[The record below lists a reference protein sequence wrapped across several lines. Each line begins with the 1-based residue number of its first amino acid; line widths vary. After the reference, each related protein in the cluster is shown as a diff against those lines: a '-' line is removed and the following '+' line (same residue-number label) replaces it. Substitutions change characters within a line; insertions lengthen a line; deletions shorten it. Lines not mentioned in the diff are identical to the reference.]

1 MSSSINT
8 DAVDF
13 IAENA
18 VTELISVVFS
28 NIAYMD
34 PETVRSNMELAS
46 EYGMS
51 KSDRSIKVDLANYL
65 LSHFSLI
72 YTGLIVNSD
81 FRDTVVEAVAV
92 EIALD
97 SKPAGFVQQIRSDMQ
112 NNKSLVSDRKGIYV
126 INLGRYNDS
135 VYKKINAK
143 LFDSFDKVKKFDKAI
158 DYATDNL
165 EDDAK
170 IRIGFCVSNF
180 MYLIRAFSKNPLFT
194 RYVKTIIHS
203 VQHQLGLSV

>member
-97 SKPAGFVQQIRSDMQ
+97 SKPSGFVQQIRSDMQ
-112 NNKSLVSDRKGIYV
+112 NNKSFVSDRKGIYV
-126 INLGRYNDS
+126 INLSRYSDS
-135 VYKKINAK
+135 IYKKINAK
-143 LFDSFDKVKKFDKAI
+143 LFDSFDKVRKFDKAI